1 MKERLLKYAKYAP
14 MVGYPVF
21 YLACL
26 FVFALLTFPYDK
38 LRQRI
43 VASYN
48 ADQHATGGQQE
59 LRIDEMSGYWLS
71 GVRVR
76 GVTLSTGATEPG
88 KPPSKIQIDEA
99 VVRYQ
104 MLPALIGHSDINFDV
119 YAFGGEAS
127 GSYDVH
133 GKDRSI
139 DVTLD
144 SVDMGEIEPVA
155 QLLGIPMQGKLSGT
169 VRLALP
175 EGKAAKGNGAVSLEA
190 SGMSVGDGKAK
201 LKGALALPKVDV
213 GTLSLAA
220 EAKDGALKIT
230 KLAAGGKD
238 VELQGD
244 GRVTMRDSFG
254 DSLCDANVRFKINDA
269 YRGKNDIT
277 KSLFGAPGSN
287 APALF
292 ELADPKI
299 KQSKRADGFYGWTV
313 RGPLARLEFIPA
325 GGGGGGAGMGGPM
338 SPLPSFGGAGGK
350 PLP

>member
-1 MKERLLKYAKYAP
+1 VKERLLKYAKYAP
-14 MVGYPVF
+14 LVGYPLF
-21 YLACL
+21 YLLCL

-43 VASYN
+43 VATFN
-48 ADQHATGGQQE
+48 ADQHASGGQQE

-71 GVRVR
+71 GVRVK
-76 GVTLSTGATEPG
+76 GVTLTSPATEPG
-88 KPPSKIQIDEA
+88 KPPSKMQIDEA
-99 VVRYQ
+99 TVRYQ
-104 MLPALIGHSDINFDV
+104 MLPALIGNSDIHFDV

-127 GSYDVH
+127 GSYDLS

-139 DVTLD
+139 EVALD
-144 SVDMGEIEPVA
+144 SVDIGEIEPLA
-155 QLLGIPMQGKLSGT
+155 QVLGIPLQGKLSGT
-169 VRLALP
+169 VNLKLP
-175 EGKAAKGNGAVSLEA
+175 EGKPAKGSGAVSLEA

-201 LKGALALPKVDV
+201 LKGALALPRVDV
-213 GTLSLAA
+213 GTLTLAA
-220 EAKDGALKIT
+220 DAKDGALKIT

-244 GRVTMRDSFG
+244 GRITMRDSFG

-313 RGPLARLEFIPA
+313 RGPLARLDFIPA
-325 GGGGGGAGMGGPM
+325 GGSGMGTNGAIAP
-338 SPLPSFGGAGGK
+338 FGGPGRA
-350 PLP
+350 LP